1 MPRSASPSTASTA
14 AEEAPL
20 LSDAGSGSDGTLR
33 GSGAAWENGSDG
45 WASAA
50 AGMPSGNGLI
60 GRVASMYRR
69 AVRTNDQAREARDA
83 ERERGH
89 THHGDEGVTPVGPWR
104 GFFICLSIWV
114 LLFLQGASADRLS
127 PTLLG

>member
-14 AEEAPL
+14 AAEEAPL
-20 LSDAGSGSDGTLR
+20 LSDAGSDNTL
-33 GSGAAWENGSDG
+33 GENGATWENGSDG

-50 AGMPSGNGLI
+50 AGMPSGNGLL

-69 AVRTNDQAREARDA
+69 AVRTSDRAREAGDA
-83 ERERGH
+83 GRERGH
-89 THHGDEGVTPVGPWR
+89 HHLGDEGVTPVGPWR

-114 LLFLQGASADRLS
+114 LLFLQGASAD
-127 PTLLG
+127 PPLLKPS